1 MSFAPELTP
10 TEQLNKTAEKHEAT
24 TGGVTRELAN
34 HTISS
39 IAALKPLTSDS
50 KILDNA
56 CGTGIVTVII
66 LKSGIN
72 PEIHTFDVAENMAR
86 NSPFL
91 TTPSHTA
98 PRTLVLCTSPTRIIQ
113 EIQAQIHSDETPFK
127 PPVSDIWLDPDHT
140 KALLSS
146 PGFEVTSTPID
157 RHLGGEM
164 ADGVV
169 DLLFHGLGSKVS
181 NSWSKEEKEK
191 GSEIMKNI

>member
-72 PEIHTFDVAENMAR
+72 PEIHTFDVAENMVSIAR
-86 NSPFL
+86 ERFSAHP
-91 TTPSHTA
+91 TSKRPS
-98 PRTLVLCTSPTRIIQ
+98 
-113 EIQAQIHSDETPFK
+113 
-127 PPVSDIWLDPDHT
+127 
-140 KALLSS
+140 
-146 PGFEVTSTPID
+146 
-157 RHLGGEM
+157 
-164 ADGVV
+164 
-169 DLLFHGLGSKVS
+169 
-181 NSWSKEEKEK
+181 
-191 GSEIMKNI
+191 